1 MPRTDEVEQLAFA
14 VKFIVCA
21 SVGYIG
27 ARCVGAAGICV
38 VAVRAGA
45 VRTGGICVV
54 CVGVGG
60 AIEAQPGIAIFEIDA
75 VVDAGIGVLKFAGR
89 EILSCRTAGARHRG
103 GGVGG
108 ENLGVAL
115 GASLV
120 AGESRRVRGCCG
132 RG

>member
-27 ARCVGAAGICV
+27 ARYVGAAGICV
-38 VAVRAGA
+38 VAVRAGSTA
-45 VRTGGICVV
+45 GICVV

-60 AIEAQPGIAIFEIDA
+60 AIEAQPGITIFEIDA

-89 EILSCRTAGARHRG
+89 ESLGCGTAGARHRG